1 MILTEYEIQYTT
13 QKAIK
18 GSVLADHLAHQAVND
33 YQSMNFEFPDEDIML
48 VNDYEE
54 PGLDEGPEPGSR
66 WTMVFYGASNAL
78 GNGIGVVIISPKGGH
93 TPFTARLCFD
103 CTNNMV
109 EYEACIMGLKSA
121 IDLRIKFLE
130 VYGDSALVIS
140 QIKGEWDTK
149 HPNLIPYKEHVL
161 TLIPYFE
168 EITFEH
174 IPREENQLADALAT
188 MSSMFKVRW
197 DNEAPMITIER
208 LYEPA
213 HCCEIVTKEVDEKP
227 WFYEVKRYLE
237 AQEYLEGESINDRKF
252 LRRFSAKFF
261 PKRFRTIKPKLGR
274 RIMEPPW
281 FLECPGIAAKS
292 AGKIPSDSA
301 SEFAGGKVDED
312 EQCRR
317 PVDYTRRTSIGPS
330 NNFLFSLHYSW
341 LRTRS

>member
-1 MILTEYEIQYTT
+1 MDPIKYVFEKPALSGRIARWQMILTEYDIQYTT

-18 GSVLADHLAHQAVND
+18 GSVLADHLAHQAVDD

-48 VNDYEE
+48 VTDYEE
-54 PGLDEGPEPGSR
+54 PG
-66 WTMVFYGASNAL
+66 
-78 GNGIGVVIISPKGGH
+78 NGIGAVIISPEGGH

-103 CTNNMV
+103 CTNNMA
-109 EYEACIMGLKSA
+109 EYEACIMGLKAA

-140 QIKGEWDTK
+140 QVKGEWDTK

-197 DNEAPMITIER
+197 DNEAPLIIIER
-208 LYEPA
+208 LDEPA
-213 HCCEIVTKEVDEKP
+213 HCCEVVTEEADEKP

-237 AQEYLEGESINDRKF
+237 AQEYPEGASINDRKF

-261 PKRFRTIKPKLGR
+261 LSNGILYKRNHDSTLLRCVKQEESRRNNGRHARWYFLELIPADIPWLKRF
-274 RIMEPPW
+274 
-281 FLECPGIAAKS
+281 
-292 AGKIPSDSA
+292 
-301 SEFAGGKVDED
+301 
-312 EQCRR
+312 
-317 PVDYTRRTSIGPS
+317 
-330 NNFLFSLHYSW
+330 
-341 LRTRS
+341 